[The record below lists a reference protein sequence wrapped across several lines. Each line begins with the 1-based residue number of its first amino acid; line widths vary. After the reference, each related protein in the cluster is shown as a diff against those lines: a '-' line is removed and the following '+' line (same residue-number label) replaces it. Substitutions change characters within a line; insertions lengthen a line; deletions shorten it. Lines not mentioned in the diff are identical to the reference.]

1 VLAATACAQGT
12 LIPSPVLC
20 LHFGLTPVLSCT
32 AVWHQLGMAAAVC
45 CSAGIHRV
53 YVVDPD
59 QRPAGVVTT
68 TDVLQ
73 LLSCACSKE

>member
-1 VLAATACAQGT
+1 
-12 LIPSPVLC
+12 
-20 LHFGLTPVLSCT
+20 
-32 AVWHQLGMAAAVC
+32 MAAAVC